1 MRILLTNDDG
11 IHSEG
16 LWAAARALKNVGD
29 VFVVAPDRDQS
40 GIGTAMT
47 LLDVLRVNEESP
59 QVEGVTAVSVQGTPA
74 DCVILATEALY
85 AEPFDLMVS
94 GINQGANLGH
104 DILLSGTV
112 GAALQGYL
120 RGMPSIALSVASLT
134 DLKYEA
140 AAETGRALA
149 ESVSANE
156 LRGALLINVNLPNAL
171 PSDLKGVEMTT
182 LGEAAFMPSILKEGD
197 TRRSHYWIKQNR
209 PNTKPPAKGTDVWA
223 VRNGLV
229 SITALSQVL
238 NASGPDEPHRGM
250 AADVRAALGQ
260 AGC

>member
-16 LWAAARALKNVGD
+16 LWAVASALKSVGD

-47 LLDVLRVNEESP
+47 LLDVLRVNDESP

-74 DCVILATEALY
+74 DCVILATESLY
-85 AEPFDLMVS
+85 SEPFDLMVS

-120 RGMPSIALSVASLT
+120 RGLPSIAVSIASLT
-134 DLKYEA
+134 NLKYEA
-140 AAETGRALA
+140 AAETARAIA
-149 ESVSANE
+149 ESIASGGKKERMLV
-156 LRGALLINVNLPNAL
+156 NVNLPNGA
-171 PSDLKGVEMTT
+171 PDELKGVEMTT
-182 LGEAAFMPSILKEGD
+182 LGEAAFMPSVAKEGNE
-197 TRRSHYWIKQNR
+197 RRSHYWIRQNR
-209 PNTKPPAKGTDVWA
+209 PNTQPPAEGTDVWA
-223 VRNGLV
+223 VRNGRV
-229 SITALSQVL
+229 SITALKQVL
-238 NASGPDEPHRGM
+238 NGSGAGESQLSF
-250 AADVRAALGQ
+250 AAEVGAALGQ
-260 AGC
+260 KN

>member
-16 LWAAARALKNVGD
+16 LWAAARTLKNAGD

-47 LLDVLRVNEESP
+47 LLDVLRVNDEAP
-59 QVEGVTAVSVQGTPA
+59 LVEGVTAVSVQGTPA

-85 AEPFDLMVS
+85 DEPFDLLVS

-120 RGMPSIALSVASLT
+120 RGVPSIAMSIASLT

-140 AAETGRALA
+140 AAETARALA
-149 ESVSANE
+149 ESISANGLE
-156 LRGALLINVNLPNAL
+156 GPLLINVNLPNVTPAE
-171 PSDLKGVEMTT
+171 LKGVEMTT
-182 LGEAAFMPSILKEGD
+182 LGESAFMPSVQKEGD
-197 TRRSHYWIKQNR
+197 ARRSHYWIKQNR
-209 PNTKPPAKGTDVWA
+209 PNTKPPAEGTDVWA
-223 VRNGLV
+223 VRNGRV
-229 SITALSQVL
+229 SITALSRLLDV
-238 NASGPDEPHRGM
+238 SGTDDPHRVLG
-250 AADVRAALGQ
+250 ADVRSALHG
-260 AGC
+260 AG

>member
-16 LWAAARALKNVGD
+16 LWAVARTLRHVGD
-29 VFVVAPDRDQS
+29 VHVVAPDRDQS

-59 QVEGVTAVSVQGTPA
+59 QVEGVTAMSVQGTPS
-74 DCVILATEALY
+74 DCVILATESLY
-85 AEPFDLMVS
+85 REPFDLMVS

-120 RGMPSIALSVASLT
+120 RGLPSIAVSIASLT

-140 AAETGRALA
+140 AAETARALA
-149 ESVSANE
+149 ESIFAS
-156 LRGALLINVNLPNAL
+156 GARERLLVNVNLPNAA
-171 PSDLKGVEMTT
+171 PAELKGVEMTT
-182 LGEAAFMPSILKEGD
+182 LGEAAFMPSVLKEGD
-197 TRRSHYWIKQNR
+197 ERRSHYWIKQNR
-209 PNTKPPAKGTDVWA
+209 PNTKPPAEGTDVWA
-223 VRNGLV
+223 VRNGYV
-229 SITALSQVL
+229 AITALSQVL
-238 NASGPDEPHRGM
+238 NGSGAEDPHRSL
-250 AADVRAALGQ
+250 AADVSAALDQ
-260 AGC
+260 LDC